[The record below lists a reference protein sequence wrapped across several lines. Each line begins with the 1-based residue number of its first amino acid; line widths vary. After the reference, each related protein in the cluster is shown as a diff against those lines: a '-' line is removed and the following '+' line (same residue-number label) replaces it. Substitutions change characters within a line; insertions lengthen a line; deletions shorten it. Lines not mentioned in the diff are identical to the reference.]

1 MPPTWSFGRL
11 RERRTDH
18 DCVGTTGECFA
29 YVAASPHAAVGDDR
43 YVAAGSG
50 VEGVTRSGA
59 IHGRGHLGYA
69 NAEHLT
75 TGARR
80 ARSHA
85 NEQTGDPRLH
95 QLKRRAEA
103 DAVANHDRHTHAGAE
118 SRKVERGCAV
128 VRAKPPRRDSR
139 LDDE

>member
-1 MPPTWSFGRL
+1 MPPSWSFGGL
-11 RERRTDH
+11 GERRTNH
-18 DCVGTTGECFA
+18 HRIRTAGEGLA
-29 YVAASPHAAVGDDR
+29 HVAASPHAAVGDDR

-59 IHGRGHLGYA
+59 IHGRSHLGYA

-80 ARSHA
+80 ARPHA

-103 DAVANHDRHTHAGAE
+103 DAVANHDGHAHAGAE
-118 SRKVERGCAV
+118 S
-128 VRAKPPRRDSR
+128 
-139 LDDE
+139 